1 LIFKLLES
9 CLKIQKLL
17 KKIIKIKNEKLMSK
31 THYAIGIRAVELLL
45 SKNDKDIFC
54 IYIEHDSANSRLK
67 KIINS
72 AELEGVKIQYTNR
85 SRLSQMSQN
94 VRHQGVIAELKN
106 RKILD
111 EADLRKMVE
120 ERLMVENSA
129 PLLFLILEGIQ
140 DPHNLGACMRTSDAA
155 GVDAII
161 IPRHAVA
168 GLSPAVS
175 KVASGAAEQLPLA
188 AVGNLNRVIR
198 WLKDY
203 GINIIGTSD
212 KASISLLE
220 AKLDGS
226 IAMVMGAE
234 NSGISKNILE
244 RCDSLISIPMMG
256 VVSSLNVSVATGVC
270 LFEIVRQRALRQA

>member
-1 LIFKLLES
+1 
-9 CLKIQKLL
+9 
-17 KKIIKIKNEKLMSK
+17 MSK

-45 SKNDKDIFC
+45 SKNDKNIFC
-54 IYIEHDSANSRLK
+54 IYTEHESANSRLK
-67 KIINS
+67 AIINS
-72 AELEGVKIQYTNR
+72 AELEGVQIQYTNR

-111 EADLRKMVE
+111 EAELRKMVE
-120 ERLMVENSA
+120 ERLIVENSA
-129 PLLFLILEGIQ
+129 PLLFLVLEGIQ
-140 DPHNLGACMRTSDAA
+140 DPHNLGACMRTADAA

-161 IPRHAVA
+161 IPRHSVA

-175 KVASGAAEQLPLA
+175 KVASGAAENLPLA

-212 KASISLLE
+212 RAKTSLIE
-220 AKLDGS
+220 AQLNGS
-226 IAMVMGAE
+226 IALVMGQE
-234 NSGISKNILE
+234 SKGISKNTLE
-244 RCDSLISIPMMG
+244 HCDTIISLPMMG
-256 VVSSLNVSVATGVC
+256 VVESLNVSVATGIC
-270 LFEIVRQRALRQA
+270 LFEIVRQRALREA